1 MAIPRNASAR
11 SGPLLVAG
19 LAAVPRPDHDAT
31 RTAIVAAARELTVT
45 RGWAEVRMAGV
56 AELAGVSRQTV
67 YNEFGGRAGLADA
80 MAGAEIERFVA
91 GVRAALFAHG
101 GQVRA
106 AVAAAVRFTLAE
118 AAGNPLIRVI
128 LTSSR
133 GGADPLLPY
142 LTTRS
147 DVVMAAAAVPLLEW
161 AAAHLPPLESDE
173 LAFAVD
179 TVIRLVV
186 SHIVLPLRPAGQTAD
201 AIAGLVVL
209 LLDASLHRPHA

>member
-1 MAIPRNASAR
+1 MTR
-11 SGPLLVAG
+11 
-19 LAAVPRPDHDAT
+19 AAV
-31 RTAIVAAARELTVT
+31 VAAARELTVT
-45 RGWAEVRMAGV
+45 RGWAAVRMATV

-80 MAGAEIERFVA
+80 VAHAEIERFVA

-101 GQVRA
+101 GRVRE
-106 AVAAAVRFTLAE
+106 AVAAAVRFTLDE

-133 GGADPLLPY
+133 GGTDPLLAY

-147 DVVMAAAAVPLLEW
+147 DVVMAEAAVPLLEW
-161 AAAHLPPLESDE
+161 AAAHLPPLDGEE

-186 SHIVLPLRPAGQTAD
+186 SHIVLPLRPPEQTAESL
-201 AIAGLVVL
+201 AGLVVL
-209 LLDASLHRPHA
+209 LLDASLRR